1 MEELIKIKE
10 ENGRR
15 AVSARELHRF
25 LESKQEFANWIR
37 NRIEKYGFVENQ
49 DYEVFDKFIKNPNGG
64 PSAHRICYI
73 SRHGKGTFNDR
84 E

>member
-49 DYEVFDKFIKNPNGG
+49 DYEVFDKFIKKPNGAVR
-64 PSAHRICYI
+64 SSNMLYQ
-73 SRHGKGTFNDR
+73 
-84 E
+84 

>member
-49 DYEVFDKFIKNPNGG
+49 DYEVFDKFIKNPNGAVR
-64 PSAHRICYI
+64 SSNMLYQ
-73 SRHGKGTFNDR
+73 
-84 E
+84 